1 MDEVSSIRREI
12 VKINK
17 LLEEGYTKTLPK
29 KWTDEDVKLL
39 KKYKKENFGFSEIS
53 GLLNRSEVSVRV
65 KWKRINKKN
74 NTYNKSHIKEK
85 YDNNLYFIND
95 IKPRTI
101 LDVFAGEYS
110 YYEKLEKKLIKIN
123 ENFFTKIVTNDKSV
137 NKDDGSQHDYKM
149 DSLKLL
155 CYLYYKNEN
164 FDLIDL
170 DPFGSA
176 YESFDLAI
184 KMAKKGII
192 ITYGEIGHK
201 RFKRLDFV
209 KRFYNIKNLE
219 DFTKENLICKTQE
232 IGLQNKKNL
241 KPKII
246 FKARNIL
253 RVYYEI
259 SKNKIDVRKNKET
272 FAKEN
277 FETNSSSQE
286 DITKDF
292 TNLFTGKL

>member
-1 MDEVSSIRREI
+1 MSHTERIDNEN
-12 VKINK
+12 NK

-29 KWTDEDVKLL
+29 KWTAEDVELL
-39 KKYKKENFGFSEIS
+39 KKYKKENFKFSEIS
-53 GLLNRSEVSVRV
+53 NLLSRSEVSIRI

-74 NTYNKSHIKEK
+74 NTYNKSHLKEK
-85 YDNNLYFIND
+85 YVNNLYFISG
-95 IKPRTI
+95 IKPKTI
-101 LDVFAGEYS
+101 LDVYAGKYS
-110 YYEKLEKKLIKIN
+110 YYQKLEKKLTDIN
-123 ENFFTKIVTNDKSV
+123 QNFFTKIITNDKSV

-149 DSLKLL
+149 DALKLL
-155 CYLYYKNEN
+155 CYLYYKNKN

-209 KRFYNIKNLE
+209 KRFYNIKNLK

-246 FKARNIL
+246 FEARNIL
-253 RVYYEI
+253 RVYYQI
-259 SKNKIDVRKNKET
+259 SEKKIDIRKNKEILS
-272 FAKEN
+272 KVN
-277 FETNSSSQE
+277 FEFNANSQE

-292 TNLFTGKL
+292 TNLFKGKL